1 MIKVRLSYFNSVK
14 KGLYNRG
21 FFAFKMFKNATD
33 LKLKFP

>member
-1 MIKVRLSYFNSVK
+1 MIQVRLSSVNSVK
-14 KGLYNRG
+14 KVLYNRG